1 MDGLVFI
8 ALNPPGLETA
18 QKAKAALGHGE
29 IHGLEGRTSGADVTF
44 EATGAHLRE
53 LFNAGRPIIAFMAS
67 GAVIRILAS
76 ELADKHQEPPVI
88 AVSLDGAH
96 IVPLLGGHHGGNK
109 LANALAQALD
119 GQAAITTGSD
129 SILGAAL
136 DDPPDG
142 WRLEANG
149 DAKLLL
155 QAAITAGGVRFSG
168 SGPQPNWLT
177 KADAGPL
184 ISVGDAAE
192 AAGATPRLIPPTIA
206 IGVGCERDT
215 PPDALIEHVRAV
227 LLKTDLHPASVAV
240 IASIDVKADEVAVHA
255 LGAAFGVPAR
265 FFGSGELRQLAPR
278 LRNPSAV
285 VLQEVGIPGVAEAAA
300 LAAAG
305 PGATLIVPKVKGA
318 QVTTAIAR
326 AVLPIAA
333 KTVGR
338 PQGALKIVGLGP
350 GDPAFRVPAATDAIR
365 QAEDIVGYGLY
376 LDLAADAI
384 SSTTVLHPFPLGA
397 ERDRA
402 RHALALAATGRR
414 VALLA
419 SGDPGVYALATLALE
434 EMDAEDNAEW
444 NRINL
449 DIIPGVSAM
458 QMAAAR
464 TGAPLGHDFCAIS
477 LSDLLTPWATI
488 EQRLNGAA
496 IGDFVIAF
504 YNPVSKRRREGLIKA
519 RDILLA
525 HRPANTPIAYARNL
539 GRPEESIVYSTLE
552 ALTPDACDM
561 LTTIIVGS
569 SRTRQTKLGGHDVLY
584 TPRGYISGV

>member
-1 MDGLVFI
+1 MDGIVFI

-18 QKAKAALGHGE
+18 QKARAALGYGE

-44 EATGAHLRE
+44 DATGPHLRA
-53 LFNAGRPIIAFMAS
+53 LFKAGRPIIAFMAS
-67 GAVIRILAS
+67 GAVIRIVAS
-76 ELADKHQEPPVI
+76 ELADKHEEPPVI

-109 LANALAQALD
+109 LANALARALS

-129 SILGAAL
+129 AILGAAL

-142 WRLEANG
+142 WQFEANG
-149 DAKLLL
+149 DAKSVL
-155 QAAITAGGVRFSG
+155 QAAITAGGVRFAG
-168 SGPQPNWLT
+168 AGPQPNWLIQ
-177 KADAGPL
+177 ADAGPL
-184 ISVGDAAE
+184 ISVSDAAKP
-192 AAGATPRLIPPTIA
+192 AGATPRLIPPTIA

-227 LLKTDLHPASVAV
+227 LLKAELHPASVAV
-240 IASIDVKADEVAVHA
+240 IASIDVKADEGAVHA
-255 LGAAFGVPAR
+255 VSAEFGAPAR

-285 VLQEVGIPGVAEAAA
+285 VMQEVGVPGVAEAAA

-333 KTVGR
+333 EAVGR
-338 PQGALKIVGLGP
+338 PQGELKIVGLGP
-350 GDPAFRVPAATDAIR
+350 GDPAFRTPAATTTIR

-384 SSTTVLHPFPLGA
+384 SSTTTLHPFPLGA

-434 EMDAEDNAEW
+434 EMDAENNAEW

-488 EQRLNGAA
+488 EQRLKGAA

-569 SRTRQTKLGGHDVLY
+569 SRTRQTKLGGHEVLY

>member
-8 ALNPPGLETA
+8 ALNTPGLETA
-18 QKAKAALGHGE
+18 RKAKAALGHGE
-29 IHGLEGRTSGADVTF
+29 IHGLEGRTTGADVTF
-44 EATGAHLRE
+44 DATASHLRT
-53 LFNAGRPIIAFMAS
+53 LFKAGRPIVAFMAS

-76 ELADKHQEPPVI
+76 ELANKYEEPPLI
-88 AVSLDGAH
+88 TVSLDGVH

-109 LANALAQALD
+109 LANALAGALA

-129 SILGAAL
+129 AILGAAL
-136 DDPPDG
+136 DEPPNG
-142 WRLEANG
+142 WRFEGNEG
-149 DAKLLL
+149 AKSLL
-155 QAAITAGGVRFSG
+155 QAAITAGGVRFAG
-168 SGPQPNWLT
+168 AGPQPNWLIQ
-177 KADAGPL
+177 ADSGPL
-184 ISVGDAAE
+184 ISVSDAAKP
-192 AAGATPRLIPPTIA
+192 AGATPRLIPPTIA

-215 PPDALIEHVRAV
+215 PPDALIEHVRAA
-227 LLKTDLHPASVAV
+227 LLKADLHPASVSV
-240 IASIDVKADEVAVHA
+240 IASIDVKADEGAVHA
-255 LGAAFGVPAR
+255 VGAEFGVPAR
-265 FFGSGELRQLAPR
+265 FFGPGELRQFAPR

-285 VLQEVGIPGVAEAAA
+285 VLQEVGVPGVAEAAA

-333 KTVGR
+333 EAVGR
-338 PQGALKIVGLGP
+338 PQGELKIVGLGP
-350 GDPAFRVPAATDAIR
+350 GDPAFRTPAATNAIR

-384 SSTTVLHPFPLGA
+384 SSTTTLHPFPLGA

-402 RHALALAATGRR
+402 CHALALAATGRR

-434 EMDAEDNAEW
+434 EMDAENNAQW

-488 EQRLNGAA
+488 EQRLKGAA

-525 HRPANTPIAYARNL
+525 HRRANTPIAYARNL

-569 SRTRQTKLGGHDVLY
+569 SRTRQTKLGGHEVLY